1 MKRLAVPI
9 FAAAAALALVGLL
22 TYGLVSR
29 TDDTSIEQALAN
41 GERPVAASRAL
52 PKLGESGTR
61 SIAELRGQVVV
72 VNFWASW
79 CGPCKAEAPVL
90 EAAYKRLQRDGDGT
104 VLGVTFQDSTPA
116 SQRFVRQFGLSYPN
130 VRDVGAKLA
139 DDYGTTSLPETFV
152 IDARGRISAAYRGQ
166 IDQAWMDQAL
176 REAQQ

>member
-9 FAAAAALALVGLL
+9 VAAIAALALVGLL

-29 TDDTSIEQALAN
+29 TEDTSIEQALAN

-90 EAAYKRLQRDGDGT
+90 ESAHERLQRAGDGT

-116 SQRFVRQFGLSYPN
+116 SQKFVRRFGLSYPN

-139 DDYGTTSLPETFV
+139 DDYGTKGLPETFV
-152 IDARGRISAAYRGQ
+152 IDARGRIADAYRGQ

-176 REAQQ
+176 RKARQ